1 MNAELKPY
9 LEFPE
14 FKETYYKP
22 VSFAVSAVP
31 DRGSSL
37 AFPRERQMTQA
48 VAQRRPFDSEQT
60 RYPVIRKE
68 PLSSVAFQ
76 ATQNARHEA
85 ILHPYPVTK
94 PSLHISERSAQLAPT
109 PKTTSIPTVKTT
121 AKASVAGA
129 PKVRRVHLVQNIGL
143 VKWSTMALAST
154 LFAAA
159 FTTYGWTVA
168 LEQHGSDLNSRLT
181 QLREHEEGMIGMKTA
196 LGASTADDAQNPAS
210 GLHLPGPG
218 SILTLELELPRLPA
232 IDASRSDDNRHVR
245 TNHPK
250 GY

>member
-1 MNAELKPY
+1 MSTELKPY
-9 LEFPE
+9 PE

-31 DRGSSL
+31 DRGAAL
-37 AFPRERQMTQA
+37 AFPQERQMTQA
-48 VAQRRPFDSEQT
+48 IAQRQPSALEQQHD
-60 RYPVIRKE
+60 PVIQQE
-68 PLSSVAFQ
+68 PLRRVLFQ
-76 ATQNARHEA
+76 STQNVNYEP
-85 ILHPYPVTK
+85 ILHPYPVTQ
-94 PSLHISERSAQLAPT
+94 PVTQNADQSAQLAPIPERT
-109 PKTTSIPTVKTT
+109 SAPTAAVQADVAVAPKT
-121 AKASVAGA
+121 
-129 PKVRRVHLVQNIGL
+129 RRAHLVQTMGL

-181 QLREHEEGMIGMKTA
+181 QLREHEEGMIGMTTA
-196 LGASTADDAQNPAS
+196 LGASTADDARNPAS

-218 SILTLELELPRLPA
+218 SILTLELALPRPLA
-232 IDASRSDDNRHVR
+232 TERSNFDDTRQTR

>member
-1 MNAELKPY
+1 MSAELKPY
-9 LEFPE
+9 PE

-31 DRGSSL
+31 DRGAPL
-37 AFPRERQMTQA
+37 AFPRERQMTQTT
-48 VAQRRPFDSEQT
+48 AQRPPSVPEQKH
-60 RYPVIRKE
+60 YPVIRQE
-68 PLSSVAFQ
+68 PLRRVLFQ
-76 ATQNARHEA
+76 STQNASYDP
-85 ILHPYPVTK
+85 ILHAYPGTK
-94 PSLHISERSAQLAPT
+94 LPTQIADRSAQLAQIPEPSSVPT
-109 PKTTSIPTVKTT
+109 PVVQ
-121 AKASVAGA
+121 ASVAVA
-129 PKVRRVHLVQNIGL
+129 PKTRRAHLVQTIGL

-181 QLREHEEGMIGMKTA
+181 QLREHEEGMIGMTTA
-196 LGASTADDAQNPAS
+196 LGARTADDAQNPAS

-218 SILTLELELPRLPA
+218 SILTLELALPRPFA
-232 IDASRSDDNRHVR
+232 TDGSRSDDKRQTR
-245 TNHPK
+245 TNHPT